1 MRPGDFLKRYFG
13 YDGFRPPQEEI
24 VEHILSGRDALV
36 LMPTGGGK
44 SLCYQLPA
52 LMIEGMTL
60 VISPLIS
67 LMKDQVDGLNAAG
80 IPAACLN
87 SSLPPGELAFVQANA
102 LAGRLKILYIAP
114 ERLASSAAAGFIR
127 RLPVSLIAVDE
138 AHCIS
143 EWGHDFRP
151 DYRNLHALRDAF
163 PTAPV
168 IALTATA
175 TERVR
180 EDIVRQLRL
189 HGGRVFVSSFDRPNL
204 AYSVLPKKK
213 TFAQLLGL
221 LKEHRGESVIIYRF
235 SKKSTEELAEQ
246 LRGEGYSAAAYH
258 AGMESRE
265 RGDVQD
271 AFIRDDIRIVVA
283 TIAFGMGINKPDVR
297 LVVHYDLPKSVE
309 GYYQETG
316 RAGRDGLPGE
326 CVLFYSNGDRWKH
339 MYFVN
344 RLEDPAERIKATR
357 KLDEVVRYC
366 QDGQCRRKFLL
377 GHFGEQ
383 YPLDGCGGCDTCLPP
398 RERESVRAEGDGAFA
413 GDGELFEKLRRLRKR
428 LADERH
434 VPAYVIFGDRS
445 LKDMAERKP
454 SDREAFSR
462 IFGVGA
468 RKLET
473 FGDAFL
479 DAIRGH
485 GGGE

>member
-1 MRPGDFLKRYFG
+1 MRPLDYLRRYFG
-13 YDGFRPPQEEI
+13 YDAFRPPQEEI
-24 VEHILSGRDALV
+24 VEHVLSGRDALV

-52 LMIEGMTL
+52 LMLEGMTL

-87 SSLPPGELAFVQANA
+87 SSLPPGEAAFVQANA

-114 ERLASSAAAGFIR
+114 ERLAYAGAAGFIR

-168 IALTATA
+168 LALTATA

-204 AYSVLPKKK
+204 TYSVLPKRKA
-213 TFAQLLGL
+213 FAQLLGIL
-221 LKEHRGESVIIYRF
+221 RGRRDESAIIYRF
-235 SKKSTEELAEQ
+235 SKKSTEELAER
-246 LRGEGYSAAAYH
+246 LREEGYRAEAYH
-258 AGMESRE
+258 AGLDAASRHA
-265 RGDVQD
+265 VQE
-271 AFIRDDIRIVVA
+271 AFIRDDVRIVVA

-316 RAGRDGLPGE
+316 RAGRDGLPAA
-326 CVLFYSNGDRWKH
+326 CVLFFSNGDRWKH
-339 MYFVN
+339 MYFVD
-344 RLEDPAERIKATR
+344 RLEDAAEKAKATR
-357 KLDEVVRYC
+357 KLDDIVRYC
-366 QDGQCRRKFLL
+366 QDGACRRRTLL
-377 GHFGEQ
+377 AHFGEP
-383 YPLDGCGGCDTCLPP
+383 YPAGSCGACDACLPP
-398 RERESVRAEGDGAFA
+398 QAVVTARSGADA
-413 GDGELFEKLRRLRKR
+413 MDAADGELFEKLRALRKR
-428 LADERH
+428 LADERR

-445 LKDMAERKP
+445 LKDMAATRP
-454 SDREAFSR
+454 ADREAFAR
-462 IFGVGA
+462 VFGVGA

-479 DAIRGH
+479 DAIRRHEGR
-485 GGGE
+485 